1 MIETNRL
8 SFPGGKK
15 ILLKSSGKDAT
26 AQFKNFHNDA
36 VLESVAK
43 PFLIGV
49 VGNDKS
55 KL

>member
-1 MIETNRL
+1 LLL
-8 SFPGGKK
+8 SPGGKK

-26 AQFKNFHNDA
+26 KQFQSFHNDA

-49 VGNDKS
+49 VGDKS